1 MVAQFVLVQND
12 HVLAVSEYL
21 TYVPWGLIDQQV
33 DWKLAIGTINE
44 FNMAEIVG
52 IVAEVYPAVDED
64 SWLISSPVDKPNT
77 LLQIQSRRLATLLGL
92 VIGRLD
98 RIYLGGVY
106 EGDLC
111 NLPQAVVAQ
120 GVCTKKVS

>member
-12 HVLAVSEYL
+12 RVLAVSEYL
-21 TYVPWGLIDQQV
+21 ACVPWSLIDQQV

-52 IVAEVYPAVDED
+52 IVAEAYPAIDED
-64 SWLISSPVDKPNT
+64 SWLISSPIDKPNT
-77 LLQIQSRRLATLLGL
+77 LFTITQITSMLSIVQSRLSQ
-92 VIGRLD
+92 
-98 RIYLGGVY
+98 IYCGGVY

-111 NLPQAVVAQ
+111 NLPQAIVIQ
-120 GVCTKKVS
+120 GVRTREVI